1 MSELSRLKGYGGVCL
16 NAALVLTLSWIPA
29 LFLLDGAEW
38 ATPRIVGGAHF
49 FALGFL
55 FAAPLALGARLCLKA
70 PREEAAAIA
79 KEWAA
84 QCFAPS
90 ALFAIAIQGV
100 VLAVPH
106 ITSGVIVA
114 LMCGGLPLGIY
125 GVVLTRAGNAAVEG

>member
-38 ATPRIVGGAHF
+38 ATPT
-49 FALGFL
+49 LGFL
-55 FAAPLALGARLCLKA
+55 FAAPLALGARLYLKA
-70 PREEAAAIA
+70 PREEAASIA

-90 ALFAIAIQGV
+90 ALFAIAVQGV

-125 GVVLTRAGNAAVEG
+125 GVMLTRAGNAAVEG